1 MHILHPRLCNKSVQ
15 NVVSPWVRVFGGVTE
30 AFGRNSQYPCA
41 AHSRLWVVSVM
52 SCNELPGVWTHAD
65 TTSQPRPEG
74 AGCGGNIDAAADKTT
89 ASVRLC
95 VREWEGECVC
105 VWKDFTRLLTDMFIP
120 VDQCQPHCHGDNHH
134 GNSCVTFIRASRNS
148 LRETLCCFHDA
159 GTSAGLM
166 KGSLL
171 CFYSLLTERSTR
183 SRKEELG

>member
-1 MHILHPRLCNKSVQ
+1 MSRPVSGRTLTPHPSPGLREPA
-15 NVVSPWVRVFGGVTE
+15 VVETSTLQQTKQPPAWVCVWE
-30 AFGRNSQYPCA
+30 
-41 AHSRLWVVSVM
+41 
-52 SCNELPGVWTHAD
+52 NE
-65 TTSQPRPEG
+65 
-74 AGCGGNIDAAADKTT
+74 
-89 ASVRLC
+89 
-95 VREWEGECVC
+95 RESVC

-183 SRKEELG
+183 RRKEELGLFFIEAGVWYVFGLCGSGAQFWETDGAAVTATLS